1 MQLIQKIGILFCV
14 AILFFS
20 CSEEKKVFVNTP
32 IDQLIKKLDTKKT
45 FSIILYDMDIEEGSS
60 ADVYKHKYKVITSKE
75 EKTSEDTGSSVFRFA
90 SNETNNDN
98 IFRFVDNDNDSTT
111 EELPEQDSST
121 SEVVEQD
128 VAATDVEEE
137 IGEWVVVE
145 KDFFEHHINNMGM
158 EVASKD
164 AEGKVNKVPAPPGYG
179 THVGNDKY
187 GKWQTNSSGTSFWV
201 FYGQYAMMRTMF
213 GYHSPIY
220 RNNYSSYR
228 SNYHGKQSYYGT
240 KTGST
245 NAYGTG
251 SANARTQNPS
261 VANKSS
267 SFKSKVNSIK
277 SRSTSTRSS
286 GRSSSSGRGRS
297 GGGGGK

>member
-1 MQLIQKIGILFCV
+1 MQLIQKLGILFFTS
-14 AILFFS
+14 ILLFS
-20 CSEEKKVFVNTP
+20 CEAEEKVFVNTP
-32 IDQLIKKLDTKKT
+32 IDKLIKKLDSKKT
-45 FSIILYDMDIEEGSS
+45 FSIILYDMDIKEGSS
-60 ADVYKHKYKVITSKE
+60 ADVYKHKYKVITNKE
-75 EKTSEDTGSSVFRFA
+75 EKAIE
-90 SNETNNDN
+90 NNDKPTSDSLAN
-98 IFRFVDNDNDSTT
+98 ENDSTS
-111 EELPEQDSST
+111 EELASQDSSSQV
-121 SEVVEQD
+121 SEKEVMAQD
-128 VAATDVEEE
+128 VSEE

-158 EVASKD
+158 EVASKGAD
-164 AEGKVNKVPAPPGYG
+164 GKVNKIPAPPGYG

-187 GKWQTNSSGTSFWV
+187 GKWQKQSNGTSFWV
-201 FYGQYAMMRTMF
+201 FYGQYAFMRSMF

-220 RNNYSSYR
+220 RSSYTGYR
-228 SNYHGKQSYYGT
+228 SNYHGRQAYYGT
-240 KTGST
+240 KTGGTS
-245 NAYGTG
+245 AYGTG

-277 SRSTSTRSS
+277 SRSSTTRSR